1 MTVPLMTCF
10 SRHSVGTILDHK
22 LQWIHVYKKTNTGKQ
37 AFSFLGSKILTKI
50 NHSTKNVKPT
60 ASFRHTLKIEI
71 LANYLGI

>member
-1 MTVPLMTCF
+1 MNT
-10 SRHSVGTILDHK
+10 R
-22 LQWIHVYKKTNTGKQ
+22 LQKTNTGKQ

>member
-1 MTVPLMTCF
+1 MFQPSL
-10 SRHSVGTILDHK
+10 SRYNTRSQITTNTR
-22 LQWIHVYKKTNTGKQ
+22 LQKANTGKQ